1 ITETRP
7 TMVAFNLATRR
18 DLPPLPYVRMFRDRH
33 HEGDYTK
40 PGAVTQ
46 WVGDDSF
53 KLTGDPLNQRL
64 TDLTR
69 WVTAI
74 QERGGE
80 VIWLRMITTG
90 DVWTQEQALF
100 PRAEYYDRLAAEV
113 PGHFLHFADEP
124 SLAGFECPDGRHLDY
139 RTSPEF
145 TRALAAVLK
154 RRGWLRGH
162 R

>member
-1 ITETRP
+1 PVLEDLANDPGFKGVAIVEVYPSYLFSSPEANDRIVDGWLAAYHDRAFVEPVETQLRLFLQGYFITGITETRP

-80 VIWLRMITTG
+80 VIWLRMITT
-90 DVWTQEQALF
+90 
-100 PRAEYYDRLAAEV
+100 
-113 PGHFLHFADEP
+113 
-124 SLAGFECPDGRHLDY
+124 
-139 RTSPEF
+139 
-145 TRALAAVLK
+145 
-154 RRGWLRGH
+154 
-162 R
+162 